1 MKKRTCHKSLFTLLF
16 AFGLSIALCACGKE
30 DAGEIPVK
38 VFGVDYSMVQELGRS
53 VQVICNADSVW
64 AITNVKNDP
73 IHKWALTASG
83 MESEEQIEWQSE
95 DGNYDL
101 INILERQ
108 GTLYVETRNREDDTL
123 MIRKR
128 GTNKAWNDV
137 LSVRVENPEDYAVM
151 GRGFY
156 LDGDTNV
163 YLVSGDHVTRFN
175 GDGQKTCTYELKG
188 DIVLWTE
195 NSDGSVEC
203 LAATQE
209 EIILYELVES
219 KAEEKWTLKTSS
231 GKLCGISCDEEETL
245 CLATDS
251 EILFLSRES
260 GKILS
265 KTDPVRLGIPSVLA
279 GYYDAQGKTL
289 QLCGPTGN
297 GSDGLQ
303 YTLLSERDASE
314 EQRTELIY
322 GVVEGVNSD
331 ASSSVRTAI
340 NTFNLEN
347 RDYYITIRDYG
358 GNLTRMQADMAAGNG
373 PDIIDMMDIRYYESY
388 VQNGYLEDLTPYLE
402 QSQYSDDILWNVLDT
417 YRIDGKLYLFM
428 PQFWLQGL
436 TIHPEY
442 AESVEEW
449 NMETFFE
456 LLEQN
461 QWEKDVLD
469 ANGNPG
475 LLLYYLFCGR
485 QEEFIDT
492 EQRTAAFE
500 TDEFMDMLALCREYG
515 QTYRADGAEGKTY
528 SERKPDSLFSNCL
541 IADFGLYLSD
551 VNVYGREYRIYG
563 YPTLSG
569 QTYEIA
575 ACLDSCAIYAG
586 SDRKEG
592 AWAFIESLL
601 WESNQKYRGISNPGL
616 PIRISVLEELAEQ
629 TKSETYRFNNG
640 EQLTITENE
649 IAIVEDILYNGEL
662 CRVSLDPDI
671 RSVIDEEAAAYFAG
685 DRSAQEAAHI
695 IQSRVQ
701 LILQE

>member
-1 MKKRTCHKSLFTLLF
+1 MKKRTCRKSLFTLLF

-30 DAGEIPVK
+30 DSGEIPVK
-38 VFGVDYSMVQELGRS
+38 VFGVDYSAAQELGRP
-53 VQVICNADSVW
+53 VQVICNTDSVW

-73 IHKWALTASG
+73 IHKWPLNTSG
-83 MESEEQIEWQSE
+83 MGEEEQIEWQSE
-95 DGNYDL
+95 DGKYDL
-101 INILERQ
+101 INISERQ
-108 GTLYVETRNREDDTL
+108 GTLYVETRNREDDTFV
-123 MIRKR
+123 IRKR
-128 GTNKAWNDV
+128 GTNKAWSDV
-137 LSVRVENPEDYAVM
+137 LSVRVESPEDYAVM
-151 GRGFY
+151 GSGFY
-156 LDGDTNV
+156 WDDDTNV
-163 YLVSGDHVTRFN
+163 YLAGGGQVTRF
-175 GDGQKTCTYELKG
+175 DKEGQKTCTYELKG
-188 DIVLWTE
+188 NVILWAE
-195 NSDGSVEC
+195 NGSGHVEC
-203 LAATQE
+203 VTATQE
-209 EIILYELVES
+209 DIFLYELAES
-219 KAEEKWTLKTSS
+219 KAEEKWALKISA
-231 GKLCGISCDEEETL
+231 GKACGISCNEEGTL

-260 GKILS
+260 GKTLS
-265 KTDPVRLGIPSVLA
+265 QTDPVRLGIPPVLA
-279 GYYDAQGKTL
+279 GSYDAQGKTL
-289 QLCGPTGN
+289 RLYGPTGN

-314 EQRTELIY
+314 EQRTELVY

-402 QSQYSDDILWNVLDT
+402 QSQYSDDILWNVQDT
-417 YRIDGKLYLFM
+417 YKIDGKLYLFM
-428 PQFWLQGL
+428 PQFWLQGI

-449 NMETFFE
+449 NMETFLE

-469 ANGNPG
+469 ANGNPN

-485 QEEFIDT
+485 QQEFMDP

-500 TDEFMDMLALCREYG
+500 TDAFMDMLALCREYA

-528 SERKPDSLFSNCL
+528 SERKLDSLFSNCL

-551 VNVYGREYRIYG
+551 VNIYGREYRIYG

-569 QTYEIA
+569 QKFEIT

-601 WESNQKYRGISNPGL
+601 WESNQKYRGISSPGL

-649 IAIVEDILYNGEL
+649 IAIVKDILYNGEL
-662 CRVSLDPDI
+662 CRVALDPDI
-671 RSVIDEEAAAYFAG
+671 RSVIDEEAASYFVG
-685 DRSAQEAAHI
+685 DKSAQEAAHI

-701 LILQE
+701 LILLE